1 MLLNSW
7 TLTKLKFLF
16 CNLQFVPGITFL
28 LFILAAARSFKT
40 FRVFSNRIVR
50 SRLVGTWRRMGVKT
64 ESKIKFWWSVP
75 VFFQSLRDPITFWE
89 WSWNLNTLRFGCDW
103 TPQSSSDKV
112 IGSLGREYYVRYFFA
127 LKTVVGGKGVR
138 VYSTNLDKNRCVH
151 WIASCAQ
158 ILWAV
163 KTHLYSGLGQIR
175 QLYSTIPRLFFGSWN
190 HQVSITA
197 QVLQAVTKLLS
208 PSLVGGHQQPL
219 SSGQVFHI
227 PKKVTIAD
235 LPGNGDF
242 QFFFRGPSAWGASK
256 HR

>member
-1 MLLNSW
+1 MKCSCIYPVLKGSNHLLRMVVEPKYFAFW
-7 TLTKLKFLF
+7 MWLDT
-16 CNLQFVPGITFL
+16 PI
-28 LFILAAARSFKT
+28 ILWQGDWIPRA
-40 FRVFSNRIVR
+40 
-50 SRLVGTWRRMGVKT
+50 GVLC
-64 ESKIKFWWSVP
+64 P
-75 VFFQSLRDPITFWE
+75 L
-89 WSWNLNTLRFGCDW
+89 
-103 TPQSSSDKV
+103 
-112 IGSLGREYYVRYFFA
+112 FFA